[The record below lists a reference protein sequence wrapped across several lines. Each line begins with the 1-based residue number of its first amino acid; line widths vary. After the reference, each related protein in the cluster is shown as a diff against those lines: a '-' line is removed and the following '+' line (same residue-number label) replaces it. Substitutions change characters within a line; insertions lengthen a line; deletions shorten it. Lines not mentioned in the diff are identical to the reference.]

1 MLLLADHIDIVDP
14 NAPPATNSSSI
25 SLADTSQQN
34 QTYAGLLA
42 DYSFLYGAI
51 PTAPSVA
58 IYAARYRF
66 EVDMVSVFHLFF
78 SKSKSRFCL
87 SHLLDDSK

>member
-14 NAPPATNSSSI
+14 HAANSTVDPFSE
-25 SLADTSQQN
+25 QN
-34 QTYAGLLA
+34 QTYSGLLA

-58 IYAARYRF
+58 IYASRYNL
-66 EVDMVSVFHLFF
+66 EVDMVRMISVRL
-78 SKSKSRFCL
+78 
-87 SHLLDDSK
+87 